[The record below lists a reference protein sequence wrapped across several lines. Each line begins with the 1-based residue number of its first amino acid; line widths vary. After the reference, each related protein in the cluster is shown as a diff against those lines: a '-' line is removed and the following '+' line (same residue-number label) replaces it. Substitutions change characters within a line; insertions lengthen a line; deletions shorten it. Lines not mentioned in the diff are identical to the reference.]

1 MTCSYVCCNLMWTAH
16 GCRDDARTVY
26 VAMVQELGPQ
36 YLKFAISVLRSAL
49 PPRGYM
55 AHVQGYTVHAVLH
68 AVTQV
73 SHASLAPSLSCSSHA
88 HLSNAESPD
97 PLLHCLL
104 CILHRA

>member
-1 MTCSYVCCNLMWTAH
+1 
-16 GCRDDARTVY
+16 
-26 VAMVQELGPQ
+26 MVQELGPQ

-73 SHASLAPSLSCSSHA
+73 LHAFACPLSDCTVM
-88 HLSNAESPD
+88 
-97 PLLHCLL
+97 PLPLTGKPFIL
-104 CILHRA
+104 CCTAC